1 MTLVVKKST
10 QLDQEI
16 IKQFSHAIND
26 VYIKLDKAA
35 STNHKTPLEQ
45 MKERLDLTML
55 RYLKNVQLHYVF
67 PIKMK
72 SFRLITIQNT
82 KKGYLMYY
90 DGYYSCGS
98 YDIHLI
104 TGFIAVEKYIH
115 NYGEAIYLKEG
126 YCMIPD
132 EKTKTF
138 RVSDQIPEPYYGYGD
153 YPTYGGAVYKPFKG
167 QKPE

>member
-1 MTLVVKKST
+1 MTKQLT
-10 QLDQEI
+10 PLDQEI
-16 IKQFSHAIND
+16 IKQFSHVIND

-35 STNHKTPLEQ
+35 STNHKSPLEQ
-45 MKERLDLTML
+45 IKERLDLTML

-72 SFRLITIQNT
+72 SFRLIKIQNT
-82 KKGYLMYY
+82 RNGYLMYY

-104 TGFIAVEKYIH
+104 TSFTAVEKYIH

-132 EKTKTF
+132 KNTKTF
-138 RVSDQIPEPYYGYGD
+138 RVSDKTPKPYYGYGD
-153 YPTYGGAVYKPFKG
+153 FPTYGGSVWKPFTG
-167 QKPE
+167 NKPK